1 MPVALG
7 SPISVVI
14 PAHNEEAV
22 IGRCLRALLAG
33 AAPGELEV
41 VVVCN
46 GCQDRTANVARQEA
60 PEATVLELPQASKV
74 AALNAGD
81 EHAHF
86 FPRFYVDADV
96 ELPLGSLRRTEEVLS
111 RAGVLCAAPR
121 PVFDLDSR
129 PWAVRAFYNVWQK
142 IPYITEGLVG
152 SGVYALSEEGRRRF
166 SAFPQLTNDDQFVSQ
181 LFAPSERI
189 SVPDAN
195 FVVHPPL
202 RLAGLL
208 AMRTRAYRGNIELAR
223 SGLAQYAPPRSGA
236 GIALR
241 QALRPQ
247 SAPAVGAY
255 LAVNLVA
262 RLQARARPQGKWER
276 DDSARSHA
284 GRTSRSAAIGTV
296 DGDAAPLICYV
307 TSQYPA
313 LSHTFV
319 MREVL
324 GVRAAGLSVETV
336 SVHRANPSHLLAE
349 VDRVEAANT
358 WDIFP
363 LDLRSFL
370 RAHWRAVSRSPGAYV
385 SALWAS
391 LAAAPAGLRARL
403 WQLFYFGEAI
413 ALWDHARQTGAR
425 HLHAHFANVGADL
438 CWRATDY
445 ANRARPKERWSWSF
459 SLHGPTELYAADRY
473 NLSRKVANAYG
484 VICISEFAR
493 SQLMYLS
500 DPSYWAKLRVVHMGV
515 DLDRYPFTPAAQRDF
530 LSVLCV
536 ARLVPAKGLELLVDA
551 IGSLRGRGRDVEAVI
566 VGEGPLEEAL
576 KVRAERLGTG
586 DSVRFAGAVGQDTM
600 AAHYAE
606 ADVFCLPSFAEGVPV
621 VLMEAMA
628 TGRPVV
634 ATRIAGIAELVED
647 GVSGVLVAPGNL
659 DELTSALER
668 LACSAELRV
677 QMGLAGRRKV
687 EADFD
692 ARRCGSQ
699 VADVLREL
707 ARPAARP

>member
-1 MPVALG
+1 
-7 SPISVVI
+7 
-14 PAHNEEAV
+14 
-22 IGRCLRALLAG
+22 
-33 AAPGELEV
+33 
-41 VVVCN
+41 
-46 GCQDRTANVARQEA
+46 
-60 PEATVLELPQASKV
+60 
-74 AALNAGD
+74 
-81 EHAHF
+81 
-86 FPRFYVDADV
+86 
-96 ELPLGSLRRTEEVLS
+96 
-111 RAGVLCAAPR
+111 
-121 PVFDLDSR
+121 
-129 PWAVRAFYNVWQK
+129 
-142 IPYITEGLVG
+142 
-152 SGVYALSEEGRRRF
+152 
-166 SAFPQLTNDDQFVSQ
+166 
-181 LFAPSERI
+181 
-189 SVPDAN
+189 
-195 FVVHPPL
+195 
-202 RLAGLL
+202 
-208 AMRTRAYRGNIELAR
+208 
-223 SGLAQYAPPRSGA
+223 
-236 GIALR
+236 
-241 QALRPQ
+241 
-247 SAPAVGAY
+247 
-255 LAVNLVA
+255 
-262 RLQARARPQGKWER
+262 
-276 DDSARSHA
+276 
-284 GRTSRSAAIGTV
+284 
-296 DGDAAPLICYV
+296 
-307 TSQYPA
+307 
-313 LSHTFV
+313 

-413 ALWDHARQTGAR
+413 ALWDHARRTGAR

-500 DPSYWAKLRVVHMGV
+500 DPSHWAKLRVVHMGV